1 MIAGSASK
9 ELPFVIKIII
19 AVRAAPRQR
28 RPPFAIRTKWSLVRA
43 KAARRQSLIWHVSSP
58 DPRMNESLEIC
69 RLVDGHNSGS
79 RGLGRFGF
87 LAPLPFS
94 QNATLAI

>member
-9 ELPFVIKIII
+9 ELAFMIKIMI

-28 RPPFAIRTKWSLVRA
+28 RPPFAIWTKWSLVRA

-58 DPRMNESLEIC
+58 DPRVNESLEIC
-69 RLVDGHNSGS
+69 REIGGAVPSSN
-79 RGLGRFGF
+79 
-87 LAPLPFS
+87 
-94 QNATLAI
+94 